1 MAVCNFE
8 AVSSL
13 WDGRA
18 YKQSHRC
25 REGKTFPLLCFPETG
40 APPVTA
46 QASSNCS
53 AQRTVPTE
61 TLSSG
66 SCGWNQEINRLCSAQ
81 EITFLLYLRAHS
93 LSFGKHLLWHDRQGG
108 IYDNIQP
115 WLWWM
120 RLLSKR
126 GFTGP
131 TTASFFPLLPAKSY
145 TQWQLCKT
153 YFHSFS
159 FHRAPLHHIL
169 PGGNMSLCQL
179 VATSGSSPSLV
190 RK

>member
-81 EITFLLYLRAHS
+81 EITFLLYLHAHS
-93 LSFGKHLLWHDRQGG
+93 LSFGKPCCDMTDKGAYMTIFSHGYGEWGCSPKEASQALP
-108 IYDNIQP
+108 QP
-115 WLWWM
+115 
-120 RLLSKR
+120 
-126 GFTGP
+126 P
-131 TTASFFPLLPAKSY
+131 FFLY
-145 TQWQLCKT
+145 
-153 YFHSFS
+153 
-159 FHRAPLHHIL
+159 
-169 PGGNMSLCQL
+169 CQ
-179 VATSGSSPSLV
+179 PSLIHSSSSA
-190 RK
+190 KPTSTAFPSTGLPFTTFFLEGTWACASW